1 MNIDVE
7 IYLTQVYSF
16 FNSNPNELKK
26 LIGDLS
32 KETFFNKIK
41 ETAYQNFE
49 KSGDMVLS
57 KNQLILITVELF
69 ENEKISKCVQQTK
82 FGNICLN

>member
-7 IYLTQVYSF
+7 IYLNQVYSF

-41 ETAYQNFE
+41 QTAYQNFE

-57 KNQLILITVELF
+57 KNQLISITIELF
-69 ENEKISKCVQQTK
+69 ENQKINQCVQRTK
-82 FGNICLN
+82 FGDICLN